1 MEHTTETTETKRA
14 ETTTAD
20 AENCETGHD
29 ECHETVDPATRDEML
44 TEYKHRCQGCG
55 RCGPGAGGLATL
67 HIHHLSRDP
76 DGMDEHDPENLTV
89 LCRSCHSWQHQRTGE
104 DEVPVDL
111 TDEDVAA
118 LLPQDIE
125 ILQILAESGPA
136 TTGDIAS
143 ALSADL
149 TVTAVRERLWVL
161 MGLDNSVASRDR
173 QLVDQDADTGA
184 WGLAE
189 QIEHSSRGRGRIPS
203 DVQLL
208 LQRAEDEYVRRALER
223 GCDRDAVMA
232 VLDISRRSTFYKEK
246 RARAYDFPL
255 AAIGSRNGG
264 RPADAAS
271 EEADVTDAGERPEM
285 TGDAQQRLDTVAD
298 GRGQEDATGVD
309 KPEQSPGES
318 LDEREQRDGQ
328 SSGEQR
334 EIQNHIQQAIAAL
347 QAIDEGLNA
356 T

>member
-1 MEHTTETTETKRA
+1 
-14 ETTTAD
+14 
-20 AENCETGHD
+20 
-29 ECHETVDPATRDEML
+29 
-44 TEYKHRCQGCG
+44 
-55 RCGPGAGGLATL
+55 
-67 HIHHLSRDP
+67 
-76 DGMDEHDPENLTV
+76 MDEHDPENLTV
-89 LCRSCHSWQHQRTGE
+89 LCQSCHSWQHQQTGE

-125 ILQILAESGPA
+125 ILQVLATTGPA

-161 MGLDNSVASRDR
+161 MGLDNQITSRDR
-173 QLVDQDADTGA
+173 QLVDQDADTGE

-189 QIEHSSRGRGRIPS
+189 HIEHSSRGRIPS
-203 DVQLL
+203 DAQLL
-208 LQRAEDEYVRRALER
+208 LQRAEDEYVRQALER
-223 GCDRDAVMA
+223 GCVRDDVMA

-264 RPADAAS
+264 RPAVNDADDEDDAANAHES
-271 EEADVTDAGERPEM
+271 TERPGE
-285 TGDAQQRLDTVAD
+285 AQQRLDTVAD
-298 GRGQEDATGVD
+298 GREHDTATPVD
-309 KPEQSPGES
+309 GAEQTAGES
-318 LDEREQRDGQ
+318 IDEREQRDTQASRGQ
-328 SSGEQR
+328 A